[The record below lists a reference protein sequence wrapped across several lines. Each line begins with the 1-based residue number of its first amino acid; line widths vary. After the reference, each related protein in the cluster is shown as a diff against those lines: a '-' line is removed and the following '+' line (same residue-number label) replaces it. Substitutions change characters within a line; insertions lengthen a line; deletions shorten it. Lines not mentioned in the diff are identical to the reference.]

1 MAVATDVKTF
11 WSALLSVLLKCIAAL
26 GFARQAPAAVTVLPQ
41 AVPAGT
47 LPPAAARTESGGA
60 RAGGSRNRRPKRAK
74 AAQPDRDTRRTA
86 TGSGTGACRVPAPR
100 GCEPQVGGRDRKRT
114 LPPTMKQ
121 RISAE
126 AHGSSPSARSL
137 RVDDVLDAEF
147 AGAVTVPTGAGAAAG
162 TGTGTGAGSNAGA
175 GAGARAEGGSGA
187 GSGANVMAGATASS
201 AALARV

>member
-47 LPPAAARTESGGA
+47 LPAAAARTESGGG

-162 TGTGTGAGSNAGA
+162 TGTGTGAGSNADA